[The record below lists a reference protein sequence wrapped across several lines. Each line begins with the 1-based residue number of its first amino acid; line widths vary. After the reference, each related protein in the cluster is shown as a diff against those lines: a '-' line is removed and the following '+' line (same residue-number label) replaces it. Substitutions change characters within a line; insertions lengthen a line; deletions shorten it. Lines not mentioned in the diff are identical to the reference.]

1 MNYHGGDIYRYTDEM
16 TDFSSNINPLGV
28 PESFKEVLLGELS
41 SVTRYPDRM
50 YRKLTRS
57 IHDYIEKSEDEVAVV
72 LGNGAVEVIYK
83 AMQAL
88 PVESVIIAAPTFS
101 EYRRAAV
108 HSGLMFNELIL
119 YDRCGRLRTGALIDA
134 ISQRSLVVLC
144 NPNNPTGTLTPR
156 DDFLKLLEV
165 LKSREGY
172 LMVDETFIEF
182 TSDYPCSSI
191 IDERMDNLIIIRAL
205 TKYFGMPGIR
215 LGYGVFHNK
224 ELGQK
229 VNGLMEPWHINTFAD
244 LAGQTVLYDRLYQE
258 ETRKWIREER
268 AYMMNE
274 LKKLTQY
281 TFLPTESNFI
291 LVSSKKYTA
300 LEIQE
305 ILLKDK
311 ILIRLPEG
319 FTGLGEREFRI
330 AIKDRKSNMKL
341 ISLLE
346 EITS

>member
-1 MNYHGGDIYRYTDEM
+1 MNYHGGDIYRYKDEM

-28 PESFKEVLLGELS
+28 PESFKEVLIGELS
-41 SVTRYPDRM
+41 SVTRYPDRL

-57 IHDYIEKSEDEVAVV
+57 IHDYIDKREDEVTVV

-83 AMQAL
+83 TMQAL

-101 EYRRAAV
+101 EYRRAAEL
-108 HSGLMFNELIL
+108 SDLMFSELIL
-119 YDRCGRLRTGALIDA
+119 FDSCGRLRTEALIEA
-134 ISQRSLVVLC
+134 VPQRALVVLC

-156 DDFLKLLEV
+156 DDILKLMET
-165 LKSREGY
+165 LKARQGY

-182 TSDYPCSSI
+182 TSDYPGSSI

-205 TKYFGMPGIR
+205 TKYYGMPGIR
-215 LGYGVFHNK
+215 LGYGVFHNM
-224 ELGQK
+224 ELGQR

-244 LAGQTVLYDRLYQE
+244 LAGQTVLYDRKYQE
-258 ETRKWIREER
+258 ETRKWIREESD
-268 AYMMNE
+268 YMMNE
-274 LKKLTQY
+274 LKKLSQF
-281 TFLPTESNFI
+281 TFLTTESNFI
-291 LVSSKKYTA
+291 LVSSKKHTA

-305 ILLKDK
+305 ILLKDN

-319 FTGLGEREFRI
+319 FTGLGEYEFRI

-346 EITS
+346 EIA

>member
-57 IHDYIEKSEDEVAVV
+57 IHDYIEKSEDEVAIV

-101 EYRRAAV
+101 EYRRAAEL
-108 HSGLMFNELIL
+108 SGLRFNEVIL
-119 YDRCGRLRTGALIDA
+119 YDRCGRLRTGALIDV
-134 ISQRSLVVLC
+134 ITQRTLVVLC

-182 TSDYPCSSI
+182 TSDYPGSSI

-205 TKYFGMPGIR
+205 TKYYGMPGIR
-215 LGYGVFHNK
+215 LGYGVFHNR
-224 ELGQK
+224 ELGQR
-229 VNGLMEPWHINTFAD
+229 VNWLMEPWHINTFAD
-244 LAGQTVLYDRLYQE
+244 LAGQTVLYDRKYQE

-268 AYMMNE
+268 AFMMNE

-281 TFLPTESNFI
+281 TFLTTESNFI

-305 ILLKDK
+305 ILLKDRL
-311 ILIRLPEG
+311 LIRLPEG
-319 FTGLGEREFRI
+319 FTGLGEHEFRI

-341 ISLLE
+341 ISLLK
-346 EITS
+346 EIT